1 MKKNLMSVLILALLI
16 VNIVL
21 TVITMVSVTSTNK
34 KTASVVNSIA
44 TVLNLELNTSGENY
58 AEYISSMIKRTDIPV
73 KAVLGKSV
81 VSVMDFAGLQVG
93 DVIRLDSKIDDEME
107 VYVGN
112 IKKFTALPGTS
123 KDNYAVRIT
132 SVVREEE

>member
-1 MKKNLMSVLILALLI
+1 
-16 VNIVL
+16 
-21 TVITMVSVTSTNK
+21 
-34 KTASVVNSIA
+34 
-44 TVLNLELNTSGENY
+44 
-58 AEYISSMIKRTDIPV
+58 
-73 KAVLGKSV
+73 
-81 VSVMDFAGLQVG
+81 MDFDGLQVG

>member
-44 TVLNLELNTSGENY
+44 TVLNL
-58 AEYISSMIKRTDIPV
+58 
-73 KAVLGKSV
+73 
-81 VSVMDFAGLQVG
+81 
-93 DVIRLDSKIDDEME
+93 
-107 VYVGN
+107 
-112 IKKFTALPGTS
+112 
-123 KDNYAVRIT
+123 
-132 SVVREEE
+132 

>member
-1 MKKNLMSVLILALLI
+1 MQ
-16 VNIVL
+16 
-21 TVITMVSVTSTNK
+21 
-34 KTASVVNSIA
+34 
-44 TVLNLELNTSGENY
+44 SGENY